1 MGDILL
7 NIVINFLVLNSIS
20 IDVTKSWNLLNT
32 IGLNTSEI
40 PIRHV
45 TILKNKA
52 YLSIPR
58 IKDDQKI
65 TFIEAPWPENSQNDI
80 NSPTAYRK
88 EKLQII
94 GNCDNLQSVIC
105 SDTDTLGR
113 LYILDKGLDQCPP
126 KIVVYDTS
134 NRKKAIINELTDIN
148 GSNLQNIV
156 VDSLSIGGPRAY
168 IGLADN
174 EGIIIYSLRG
184 HQWWFIK
191 LSVPAEF
198 QDNHTDKW
206 RVETQQLALSRTKP
220 LLYITS
226 NNTNFLFSVNAA
238 VLRVIPVPPNY
249 LRRNI
254 KYPATKIDATLEGEK
269 IGPSQGLASDLR
281 GGLYYFI
288 PRDYVLVRWD
298 THHLIKAEN
307 HDVILQSATILP
319 QVEQIF
325 IDTQSQ
331 VWALLGVP
339 NNDGKYC
346 IKLPK
351 TNVSS

>member
-88 EKLQII
+88 EKLQ
-94 GNCDNLQSVIC
+94 
-105 SDTDTLGR
+105 
-113 LYILDKGLDQCPP
+113 
-126 KIVVYDTS
+126 
-134 NRKKAIINELTDIN
+134 AIINELTDIN